1 MTKRLLVVLGCFT
14 FPLSPF
20 PFPVLASQQRA
31 LTVDDFLALPVVGD
45 PQLSPDGKWVA
56 YTVTRYSLKENR
68 GTTRVWLADVAAGGG
83 TSRQLTAGPGSD
95 RQPRWSPDGRTLA
108 FVSTRESGAQLWLL
122 PVGGAGGEA
131 RRVSSLADGVSDPV
145 WLPDGTG
152 VLVTSDLKWPAAGEQ
167 EIDRRNGEYP
177 TEARIWTDLM
187 WRHWDDWRAG
197 KRQHLFRV
205 SLADGAARDLTP
217 VDHDVPTIATGGDGD
232 VAVAPDGKEIAV
244 AMHGDSTVA
253 DNTNVDI
260 YLISRDGGGG
270 TGDGGLR
277 QLTTAQGADNTPRY
291 SPDGQWLAYLSMER
305 PGFEADRQ
313 RVMLVA
319 RTGGRT
325 EGRTVEATAGW
336 TLSVGSYGWCP
347 DSKCIHAVVE
357 ERGRENIYRIDVPS
371 FRRSVVVGS
380 SGANT
385 NVSVASDGKTLV
397 YLHQSAT
404 HPAELWVAGRPLSH
418 HSDAAVAGL
427 ALSPLEE
434 FGFRGALGDSV
445 YGWLL
450 KPPGFDP
457 SKKYPLVY
465 LLHGGPETAWLDL
478 WHARWN
484 YQMFAARGYV
494 VAAVNR
500 HGSTGYGQKFTDA
513 VSQHWG
519 DYPYEDLMK
528 GLDVVARLPY
538 VDSTRMGAAGASY
551 GGYMVFWI
559 AGHTNRFKTLVA
571 HDGVF
576 NPASMTGT
584 TEELWFVDWE
594 FGGPPYASRTLY
606 EKWSPLTFARNWK
619 TPILIVHSQLDYR
632 VDLSE
637 GYQAFT
643 AAKVLGVPAKFLYFP
658 DEGHWVLKPRNRRLW
673 WGTVLDWL
681 DQYLRPQSQAGAR

>member
-1 MTKRLLVVLGCFT
+1 MKRLLVALGCLT

-20 PFPVLASQQRA
+20 PFPVLSAQQRA
-31 LTVDDFLALPVVGD
+31 MTIEDYLALPSVGD

-68 GTTRVWLADVAAGGG
+68 GTTRIWLADVAGGA
-83 TSRQLTAGPGSD
+83 SRQLTAGPGSD

-122 PVGGAGGEA
+122 NMGGAGGEA

-152 VLVTSDLKWPAAGEQ
+152 VLVTSDIKWPVAGEQ

-177 TEARIWTDLM
+177 TDARIWTDLM

-197 KRQHLFRV
+197 KRQHVFLV

-260 YLISRDGGGG
+260 YLMSRDGGGG
-270 TGDGGLR
+270 TRDGGLR
-277 QLTTAQGADNTPRY
+277 QLTTARGADNTPRY

-313 RVMLVA
+313 RLMLA
-319 RTGGRT
+319 GRTAGRT

-336 TLSVGSYGWCP
+336 TLSVGSYTWCL
-347 DSKCIHAVVE
+347 DSKCIYAVVE

-371 FRRSVVVGS
+371 FRRSVVIGS
-380 SGANT
+380 SGVNT
-385 NVSVASDGKTLV
+385 NVTVASEGKTLA

-404 HPAELWVAGRPLSH
+404 HPAELWVEGRQLSH
-418 HSDAAVAGL
+418 HSDAAVAGF

-445 YGWLL
+445 YGWLM

-465 LLHGGPETAWLDL
+465 LLHGGPQTAWLDL

-528 GLDVVARLPY
+528 GLDVVTRLPY

-551 GGYMVFWI
+551 GGYMVYWI

-576 NPASMTGT
+576 NPASMAGT

-594 FGGPPYASRTLY
+594 FGGSPYASRTLY
-606 EKWSPLTFARNWK
+606 DNWSPLNFARNWK

-643 AAKVLGVPAKFLYFP
+643 AAKVLGIPAKFLYFP

-681 DQYLRPQSQAGAR
+681 DQYLRPQSRAGAR